1 MANTQHDL
9 HCWSNHHR
17 QVLPTEMCR
26 QGETERIMNESKVT
40 LANGARFFVA
50 MLAVLGPSWR
60 CRPSAL
66 TPPRRDA
73 LPMPIAGRPVSL
85 NPRTHHR
92 QTTISRLQRVCHC
105 GKAPLFMAA
114 RNTRP

>member
-1 MANTQHDL
+1 MNKMANTQHDL

-50 MLAVLGPSWR
+50 MLAVLGALVALQTFGANPAEVRCAADADCGTTSEPEPSYS
-60 CRPSAL
+60 PPANDDFSA
-66 TPPRRDA
+66 A
-73 LPMPIAGRPVSL
+73 KSL
-85 NPRTHHR
+85 
-92 QTTISRLQRVCHC
+92 SLW
-105 GKAPLFMAA
+105 
-114 RNTRP
+114 